1 MKDQLLRMPDRQLLL
16 IGWSLPLLFL
26 AAMASY
32 VIKPE
37 FKSWQSTRASV
48 ASTTAAAT
56 SIDIDAQL
64 DWLSREIEALEQK
77 LHGDGASRPAREME
91 SFVIGRLQT
100 ISWGNEI
107 ELIGIQPNEGT
118 LINGYEEMLFN
129 VQLEGDYFDFY
140 NWLDQVNA
148 QLGFVVVK
156 NFDIGRATSTEGIA
170 PRLSIQLTMA
180 AYRRNT

>member
-1 MKDQLLRMPDRQLLL
+1 
-16 IGWSLPLLFL
+16 
-26 AAMASY
+26 
-32 VIKPE
+32 
-37 FKSWQSTRASV
+37 
-48 ASTTAAAT
+48 
-56 SIDIDAQL
+56 
-64 DWLSREIEALEQK
+64 
-77 LHGDGASRPAREME
+77 
-91 SFVIGRLQT
+91 
-100 ISWGNEI
+100 
-107 ELIGIQPNEGT
+107 
-118 LINGYEEMLFN
+118 MLFN